1 MFRTVTDPRTWHLY
15 KYKKKKRWG
24 GQVDLLPDH
33 VLSFTR
39 HLHMQSCHRLCQVLV
54 SQLCLTLCNPMDCS
68 SLDSCVHEIL
78 QGRILEW
85 AAVPFSRVSS
95 WPRDRTCVSCITG
108 KFFTIWATREVIN
121 SSVLAWRI
129 PGMGSLVAAIYGV
142 AQSRTRLKV
151 LSSSKLNITVSFF
164 QMKKLRLKKCSFSE
178 VMKLSV
184 MKQGFKFRLT

>member
-85 AAVPFSRVSS
+85 VAFPFSRGSSLPMDQTHVS
-95 WPRDRTCVSCITG
+95 RIAG
-108 KFFTIWATREVIN
+108 GFFTMWATRVLRWTFRIVSWET
-121 SSVLAWRI
+121 STSTLSAFLASVHRDLGIWMI
-129 PGMGSLVAAIYGV
+129 
-142 AQSRTRLKV
+142 
-151 LSSSKLNITVSFF
+151 
-164 QMKKLRLKKCSFSE
+164 
-178 VMKLSV
+178 
-184 MKQGFKFRLT
+184 